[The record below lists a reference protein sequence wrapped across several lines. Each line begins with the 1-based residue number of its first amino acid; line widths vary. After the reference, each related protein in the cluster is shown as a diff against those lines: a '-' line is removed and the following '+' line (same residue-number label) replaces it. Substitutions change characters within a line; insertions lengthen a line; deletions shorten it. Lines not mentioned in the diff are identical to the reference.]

1 MKHHIKTLSIWILTA
16 TLVCSARAQNA
27 RNEYRWTDIQGRTM
41 SAEFVDLE
49 GGILTLRSGGRL
61 VTVQI
66 ARLSAQSAGLARG
79 LDART
84 DQPGLNS
91 AVLSYCRGRI
101 GRHVGDG
108 QCTSVATHALAAAG
122 AAGMS
127 RDFPNPGD
135 YVWGTF
141 VTMVSVERSG
151 VKGIPSLAQVRGGD
165 IIQMRNVL
173 LEGRGPTG
181 GTYWMQAN
189 HHTAVV
195 ESVNPARGTI
205 NILHQNWGGGPVQR
219 DVFVLGDLK
228 RGWMRIY
235 RPAKK
240 R

>member
-1 MKHHIKTLSIWILTA
+1 
-16 TLVCSARAQNA
+16 
-27 RNEYRWTDIQGRTM
+27 
-41 SAEFVDLE
+41 
-49 GGILTLRSGGRL
+49 
-61 VTVQI
+61 
-66 ARLSAQSAGLARG
+66 
-79 LDART
+79 
-84 DQPGLNS
+84 
-91 AVLSYCRGRI
+91 
-101 GRHVGDG
+101 
-108 QCTSVATHALAAAG
+108 
-122 AAGMS
+122 
-127 RDFPNPGD
+127 
-135 YVWGTF
+135 
-141 VTMVSVERSG
+141 MVSVERSG

-205 NILHQNWGGGPVQR
+205 NVLHQNWGGGPVQR

-235 RPAKK
+235 RPAQK

>member
-1 MKHHIKTLSIWILTA
+1 
-16 TLVCSARAQNA
+16 
-27 RNEYRWTDIQGRTM
+27 M

-49 GGILTLRSGGRL
+49 GGILTLRGSGRFF
-61 VTVQI
+61 TVQM
-66 ARLSAQSAGLARG
+66 AKLSPQSAGLARE
-79 LDART
+79 LDAKM
-84 DQPGLNS
+84 DPPGLNS

-108 QCTSVATHALAAAG
+108 QCTSLATHALAKAG
-122 AAGMS
+122 AAGIS
-127 RDFPNPGD
+127 GDFPAPGD

-141 VTMVSVERSG
+141 VTMVSAERAG
-151 VKGIPSLAQVRGGD
+151 VKGIPTLTRVRGGD

-173 LEGRGPTG
+173 LEGRGPVG

-205 NILHQNWGGGPVQR
+205 TVLHQNWGGGPVQR
-219 DVFVLGDLK
+219 DTLIFSDLK

-235 RPAKK
+235 RPVGN